1 MSGLSEGSVYEYKI
15 ENRSD
20 VFNFTFRHAH
30 QPGRVTKHI
39 IFGDMGS
46 AHAYSLCLACTGD
59 VVCNSST
66 CATNNTDVG
75 LIAET
80 DADMFLHLGDFA
92 CTLQRLQALFILE
105 QTLTTATEGLV
116 VLFLFVLFA
125 CTLQGLQA
133 RFVFLDVSRHDR
145 QRQRALSFLF
155 LFYSWEKGFVT
166 MSARHYECSSL

>member
-1 MSGLSEGSVYEYKI
+1 MSGLSEGGVYEYKI

-105 QTLTTATEGLV
+105 QTLNSDRRPCRFVFICIICVHVARFTSAFCLSGREQTRSTATEGLV
-116 VLFLFVLFA
+116 FFVFVLQ
-125 CTLQGLQA
+125 LG
-133 RFVFLDVSRHDR
+133 
-145 QRQRALSFLF
+145 
-155 LFYSWEKGFVT
+155 EGI
-166 MSARHYECSSL
+166 RHYECSSL